1 MDKDQI
7 KLKVVAEEIK
17 EILRKHDVAG
27 AVALHTPG
35 HGENFIHLNPS
46 YSCAY
51 MINDNEIRFY
61 AKIADYKTPE
71 EQQQKVADTSNM
83 LKMLLDLSG
92 INFMGLDQLSKI
104 LYSATGIK
112 HGKLSRL

>member
-1 MDKDQI
+1 MDKEQI

-35 HGENFIHLNPS
+35 YGEHFLHFNPS

-51 MINDNEIRFY
+51 MINDDEVRFY
-61 AKIADYKTPE
+61 CKKSDYKTLE
-71 EQQQKVADTSNM
+71 EHQQKIADTSNM
-83 LKMLLDLSG
+83 LKLLLDLSG
-92 INFMGLDQLSKI
+92 INFMGLE
-104 LYSATGIK
+104 
-112 HGKLSRL
+112 HLSRNLDSITESEHTPLKRL

>member
-1 MDKDQI
+1 MDKDQV

-35 HGENFIHLNPS
+35 YGENFMHLNPS

-51 MINDNEIRFY
+51 MIEDSEIRFY
-61 AKIADYKTPE
+61 AKRADFKTSE
-71 EQQQKVADTSNM
+71 EQWQKIADTSNM

-92 INFMGLDQLSKI
+92 FNFMGLEHLSKTLDAI
-104 LYSATGIK
+104 TGLEHTQLK
-112 HGKLSRL
+112 KL

>member
-1 MDKDQI
+1 MDKEQI

-35 HGENFIHLNPS
+35 HGEHFLHFNPS

-51 MINDNEIRFY
+51 MINDNEVRFY
-61 AKIADYKTPE
+61 AKKADYKTLE
-71 EQQQKVADTSNM
+71 EHQQKIADTSNM
-83 LKMLLDLSG
+83 LRLLMDLSG
-92 INFMGLDQLSKI
+92 INFMGLEHLSKSLDSI
-104 LYSATGIK
+104 TGAEHTTLKRI
-112 HGKLSRL
+112 